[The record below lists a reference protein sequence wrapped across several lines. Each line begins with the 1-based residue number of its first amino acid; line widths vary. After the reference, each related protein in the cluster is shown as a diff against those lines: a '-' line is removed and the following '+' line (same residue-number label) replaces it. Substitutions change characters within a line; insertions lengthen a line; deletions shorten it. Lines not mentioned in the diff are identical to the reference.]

1 MAYPVVW
8 FSNIGGSGVF
18 ARFTNDT
25 RGPEAGF
32 AGNLASGGMA
42 GASSSLLFVY
52 SLDYARTRLSNDS
65 KSTKKGGERQFNGI
79 IDVYKKTLAT
89 AADEAAYATP
99 PNTATP
105 ESELE
110 REQLALADLEIGDED
125 VFVCEE
131 VCEEY
136 GEDIARYMREV
147 EHKPHNTH
155 HPELGWKIR
164 NSLVLW
170 LINIHKQYGFRQ
182 ETLYLTINIID
193 RIVAARGTKGIEKS
207 RFQLL
212 GVTAMWVPCKYEE
225 NHPNV
230 PTMTWLRTVTSNSYY
245 PGEFLHMEAQILK
258 EVKFELGHP
267 TREAFLKANC
277 RWFKHVRRD
286 SQALARYLMENS
298 LVHRRFLGVRPS
310 TIATASLL
318 LAEKMCSRD
327 GWYRFEDKRVLECME
342 MLEDCVR
349 APQRE
354 FCDRVGFCKH
364 KQMEGCGEKG

>member
-1 MAYPVVW
+1 MTSYFPPYTTQPIPTGAGP
-8 FSNIGGSGVF
+8 
-18 ARFTNDT
+18 T
-25 RGPEAGF
+25 RE
-32 AGNLASGGMA
+32 
-42 GASSSLLFVY
+42 
-52 SLDYARTRLSNDS
+52 
-65 KSTKKGGERQFNGI
+65 E
-79 IDVYKKTLAT
+79 
-89 AADEAAYATP
+89 EAAYATP

-110 REQLALADLEIGDED
+110 LEQLEQQLALGDLEIGDED

-147 EHKPHNTH
+147 ELSTTPTKDCYTH

-164 NSLVLW
+164 NTLVLW
-170 LINIHKQYGFRQ
+170 LINIHKQYAFRQ

-193 RIVAARGTKGIEKS
+193 RVVASRGQKGIEKS

-212 GVTAMWVPCKYEE
+212 GVTAMWVACKYEE

-267 TREAFLKANC
+267 THEAFLKANC

-327 GWYRFEDKRVLECME
+327 GWYRFEDKRILECME

-349 APQRE
+349 VPQRE
-354 FCDRVGFCKH
+354 LYDKYMDPKYYNASERADRYILS
-364 KQMEGCGEKG
+364 